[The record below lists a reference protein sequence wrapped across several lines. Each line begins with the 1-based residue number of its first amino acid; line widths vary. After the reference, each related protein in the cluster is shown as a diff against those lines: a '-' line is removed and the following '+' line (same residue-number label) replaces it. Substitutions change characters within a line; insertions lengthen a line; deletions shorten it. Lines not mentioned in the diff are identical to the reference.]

1 MKYCS
6 YSQKLCKQNIKNF
19 NPISL
24 LPIFVKQFE
33 ALIFND
39 MFNYFSSNKL
49 VSKNYY
55 GKAFDKV

>member
-6 YSQKLCKQNIKNF
+6 YSQKLRKQNIKNF

-49 VSKNYY
+49 VSKN
-55 GKAFDKV
+55 